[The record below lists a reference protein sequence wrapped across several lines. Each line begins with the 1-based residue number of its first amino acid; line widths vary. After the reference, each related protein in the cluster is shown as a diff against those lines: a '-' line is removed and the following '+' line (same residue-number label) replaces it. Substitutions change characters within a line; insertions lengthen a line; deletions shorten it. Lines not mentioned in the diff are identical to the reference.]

1 MHPYFGI
8 AVIDYPIYERAFQSR
23 LRGES
28 AWAMILKMNWL
39 HPSFRAGW
47 RDSGKDASLHPEL
60 MLRAQQRSR
69 TKKKGSH

>member
-1 MHPYFGI
+1 
-8 AVIDYPIYERAFQSR
+8 
-23 LRGES
+23 
-28 AWAMILKMNWL
+28 MIVKMNWL

-47 RDSGKDASLHPEL
+47 RDAGKEVSLHPEL